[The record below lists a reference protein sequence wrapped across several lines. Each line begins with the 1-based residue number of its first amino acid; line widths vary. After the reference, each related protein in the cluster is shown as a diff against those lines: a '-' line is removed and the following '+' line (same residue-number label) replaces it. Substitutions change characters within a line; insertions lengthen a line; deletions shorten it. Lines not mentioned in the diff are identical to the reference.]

1 MYNHAVTLHFYTTL
15 SSHSCYFNICMQS
28 LFSTDSQNLL
38 TEQSEKQIHEH
49 TAVCARGDMH
59 FTAKQKNENLGLF
72 VNV

>member
-1 MYNHAVTLHFYTTL
+1 
-15 SSHSCYFNICMQS
+15 MQS